1 MDGTTARLMI
11 TARRRSAPPEES
23 HRAASGGVG
32 SRARCALA
40 VVVAGGLVFAAGGP
54 AAGVAKVLV
63 APRPGVVYMSSGTS
77 LSTRLSAGTR
87 TGSSLSFS
95 PVGAGTPG
103 GAAHQGLASKAS
115 DGRLYAVEIS
125 DGQAD
130 VHLVVLDA
138 AGAITRLG
146 ALASLAGQHGTV
158 TGGTF
163 GEGVYSDTYL
173 AVVADVPDAGG
184 RDVLLAVDI
193 AADGTFAETMTPLDL
208 PDGARLG
215 DLAPSGGYLWG
226 VHGQTIVRVDP
237 VDGSATAWTLP
248 EGTVGPGTGTVFG
261 VAWSTGDG
269 QLAFGSHA
277 HGEITEIAVSDQAS
291 ATPTFEVVARHSTPI
306 GPQSD
311 GTFVPSEEPAEIPS
325 EGAPTIGPRQPSAP
339 EIDPTDGNRFT
350 GHGVPGDTIAVTFPD
365 GSTSRTTVEQ
375 DGGWVVQPPAM
386 DFVHGHLVEATATD
400 LTGTTSETSCTTVD
414 LFRAQDPVADD
425 VAERHL
431 TSASQRGGHQ

>member
-1 MDGTTARLMI
+1 MDGTTAPLM
-11 TARRRSAPPEES
+11 TAARRRSAPPEET
-23 HRAASGGVG
+23 HPAASGGVG
-32 SRARCALA
+32 SRVRCALA
-40 VVVAGGLVFAAGGP
+40 VVVASGLVFAAGGP
-54 AAGVAKVLV
+54 AAGIATVLV
-63 APRPGVVYMSSGTS
+63 VPRPGVVYMSSGTS
-77 LSTRLSAGTR
+77 LSTPLSAGTR
-87 TGSSLSFS
+87 TGSSLAFS
-95 PVGAGTPG
+95 PVGAGTPR
-103 GAAHQGLASKAS
+103 GAAHQGLASRAS

-130 VHLVVLDA
+130 VHLVMLDA
-138 AGAITRLG
+138 AGAMTRLG

-173 AVVADVPDAGG
+173 AVVRDVPDAGG

-208 PDGARLG
+208 PAGTRLG
-215 DLAPSGGYLWG
+215 DVAPSGGYLWG

-237 VDGSATAWTLP
+237 ADGSATAWTLP
-248 EGTVGPGTGTVFG
+248 EGTVGTGTDTMFG

-269 QLAFGSHA
+269 LLAFGSHA
-277 HGEITEIAVSDQAS
+277 HDEITEIAVSDQAS

-311 GTFVPSEEPAEIPS
+311 GTFVPSEAPVEIPS
-325 EGAPTIGPRQPSAP
+325 TGAPTLGPRQPTAP
-339 EIDPTDGNRFT
+339 EIDPTDGTRFA
-350 GHGVPGDTIAVTFPD
+350 GHGVPGHTVTVAFPD
-365 GSTSRTTVEQ
+365 GSTSQTTVDD
-375 DGGWVVQPPAM
+375 DGAWVVQPPAM
-386 DFVHGHLVEATATD
+386 NFVHGHLVEATATD